1 MQPMEDD
8 ANLVKKTIAGDASA
22 FGQLYDRY
30 ARVIRAICF
39 DETRDVQ
46 GAQELAQEVFLRAF
60 ARLAKLRNAERFGPW
75 LVAIARHVCR
85 EWRRGRRRD
94 RHQYMSEPPE
104 IDRIPDTGADET
116 IDRLRLAITTLPE
129 QERLALHLFYLEGD
143 SVEAACHILG
153 LSRAG
158 FYKRLDRARRR
169 LAEILCRAEET
180 TR

>member
-1 MQPMEDD
+1 MEDD
-8 ANLVKKTIAGDASA
+8 ANLVKKTVAGDASA

-39 DETRDVQ
+39 DETRDIHV
-46 GAQELAQEVFLRAF
+46 AQELAQEVFLRTF
-60 ARLAKLRNAERFGPW
+60 ARLAKLRNAHRFGPW
-75 LVAIARHVCR
+75 IVSIARHVCR

-104 IDRIPDTGADET
+104 ANQIPDAGTHET
-116 IDRLRLAITTLPE
+116 IDRLRLAITQLPE
-129 QERLALHLFYLEGD
+129 QERLALHLFYLDGD
-143 SVEAACHILG
+143 SVEAARHILG

-158 FYKRLDRARRR
+158 FYKRLERARRR